1 MASRSFSFIGFVIR
15 WLSAVVL
22 VLATFNPTE
31 WSFVGWLQT
40 TPLEQDIPLKALLG
54 IVLLIGYILYVM
66 ATLRSIGKFGVVLL
80 LALFGVLIWVFVT
93 YTGAQLQGDVLI
105 WVGLFVVAT
114 IMAVGLSWSHIWRR
128 ISGQLDVDEA
138 DI

>member
-1 MASRSFSFIGFVIR
+1 MGFVIR
-15 WLSAVVL
+15 WLAAVVL
-22 VLATFNPTE
+22 VLATFNPTD
-31 WSFVGWLQT
+31 WSLARWLQT
-40 TPLEQDIPLKALLG
+40 TPIDQDLPLKALLG

-66 ATLRSIGKFGVVLL
+66 ATLRSIGKIGVVLL

-93 YTGAQLQGDVLI
+93 YTGAALQGEILI

-114 IMAVGLSWSHIWRR
+114 IMAVGLSWSHVWRR
-128 ISGQLDVDEA
+128 ITGQIDVDEA